1 MEYFDEINALKY
13 LFLKKM
19 ENLPANR
26 LSITV
31 KEATISEEEEDL
43 IISDKNIGSAKRIL
57 ADGPGKEYEFFFK
70 SYGAY
75 SVVNESFSIY
85 QDDEKRV
92 GRLFCIYS
100 KSHYL
105 DFVHND
111 TLVDDIY
118 DYNGELK
125 HYAINCLDHII
136 NIVTIDEPAIKKI

>member
-1 MEYFDEINALKY
+1 MK
-13 LFLKKM
+13 
-19 ENLPANR
+19 NLPANR
-26 LSITV
+26 LSINI
-31 KEATISEEEEDL
+31 KEAIISEEEQD
-43 IISDKNIGSAKRIL
+43 ITIGSKNLGPAKRIL

-75 SVVNESFSIY
+75 CVVNESFSMF
-85 QDDEKRV
+85 QNDEERI

-105 DFVHND
+105 DFIHNN

-118 DYNGELK
+118 DYDGELK

-136 NIVTIDEPAIKKI
+136 NIVTIDEPVIKRIC